1 MTLPVR
7 MSVTGFAQ
15 NEADEV
21 LDLLGGSPLF
31 EQREWGLLLNV
42 TPGTVSLALPNGTQL
57 VTARIP
63 PTKNTDFSFRARQI
77 AKTSH
82 FDLLIPRVDITQS
95 DIRSLDGGVL
105 GGERTSDK
113 VESILDSIVN
123 PK

>member
-1 MTLPVR
+1 MINFQSSIL
-7 MSVTGFAQ
+7 S
-15 NEADEV
+15 N
-21 LDLLGGSPLF
+21 S
-31 EQREWGLLLNV
+31 QR
-42 TPGTVSLALPNGTQL
+42 
-57 VTARIP
+57 
-63 PTKNTDFSFRARQI
+63 NTDKIAGIVVKNIAKQEASQKYASKANLKGKPQGQI